1 MNKVSFKKSM
11 DKMVMNELDYGG
23 FGFFF
28 KFEKEFWIK
37 KKRVIYLKKVMNFF
51 LFNINFIL

>member
-28 KFEKEFWIK
+28 KFEKEF
-37 KKRVIYLKKVMNFF
+37 
-51 LFNINFIL
+51 